1 MSLLALYEA
10 HFTLILLPHA
20 TQTYGLCAAGLA
32 QVKAVG
38 LTVVFDHNYF
48 PHRFFR

>member
-1 MSLLALYEA
+1 MQVEGLHKASGLEVRQHHGSQAV
-10 HFTLILLPHA
+10 
-20 TQTYGLCAAGLA
+20 GLCGAGLA